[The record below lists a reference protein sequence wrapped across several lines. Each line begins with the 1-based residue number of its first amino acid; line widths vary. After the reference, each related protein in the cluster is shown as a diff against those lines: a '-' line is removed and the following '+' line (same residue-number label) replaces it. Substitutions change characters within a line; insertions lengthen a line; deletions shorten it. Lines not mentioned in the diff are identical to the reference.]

1 MQKTAKSMIEYESC
15 QYRCDKCV
23 VGFKKRGV
31 FVNHLVSRHPETN
44 LDSVPS
50 LNQPV
55 VVKTKMYMCLYCD
68 KVSSICSLKLCSCK
82 KTYGVVID
90 VQIDFCLIWFKVYK
104 TNAKRKSHILK
115 NHPDCQLPEKPT
127 DKVT

>member
-1 MQKTAKSMIEYESC
+1 MLEYENSEF
-15 QYRCDKCV
+15 RCDKCL

-31 FVNHLVSRHPETN
+31 FVNHLVSRHPEIA

-55 VVKTKMYMCLYCD
+55 ASTAKMYMCLYCD
-68 KVSSICSLKLCSCK
+68 KVTLKYIRRAKPYSNRRAIIL
-82 KTYGVVID
+82 
-90 VQIDFCLIWFKVYK
+90 LKVYK

-115 NHPDCQLPEKPT
+115 NHPNCELPEKPT
-127 DKVT
+127 DKVSTTGEIHFYNK